1 MNINKLKPIPKYIE
15 KKILALDKQ
24 LDPNR
29 RGLRFYAY
37 ITTIDKDI
45 AKVTIA
51 LRNKGK
57 VVHMKQVCVH
67 ALNDERAYVKDIEYN
82 FLGISAY
89 RVGWYDEGFKYRYN
103 MRPYY
108 NDGIWYNVPFK
119 YYNPYAPIVNKK
131 YVLKHERFKYSQA
144 DKYPCQH
151 FIKYLRLYLQ
161 YPQIEYLVK
170 AGLTKFIDS
179 ITILKKIDKDKHFA
193 KWLLKNKTQLI
204 SNEYYVD
211 SVIRAYNHGTNVEYE
226 NNLRVFKQKLKR
238 EDFRE
243 FAQKHENKL
252 DKLAKYVVK
261 QHTSFYSY
269 KDYYHACIKLGVD
282 MSLDKN
288 LFPHDFRRW
297 HDIRLDQY
305 ATKCA
310 EENAKKKAELMQQFA
325 TVAQKYASLG
335 YTRKGDY
342 IVIIAMSPQDLIREG
357 EVLHHCVGR
366 MNYDQ
371 KFAREQSLI
380 FFLRDKSAPE
390 TPLVT
395 MEYSP
400 SQKRLLQCYGDHDSR
415 PNEQIMQFVNDK
427 WLPYANRKLNHLA
440 A

>member
-45 AKVTIA
+45 AKVTVA

-57 VVHMKQVCVH
+57 VVQMKQVCVH
-67 ALNDERAYVKDIEYN
+67 ALNDERTYVRDIEYN
-82 FLGISAY
+82 YLGISAY

-108 NDGIWYNVPFK
+108 NDGVWYNVPFK
-119 YYNPYAPIVNKK
+119 YYNPYAPIVNQE
-131 YVLKHERFKYSQA
+131 YVLKYDRFKYSQA

-170 AGLTKFIDS
+170 AGLTRFIDS
-179 ITILKKIDKDKHFA
+179 ITILKKIGKDRHFA
-193 KWLLKNKTQLI
+193 KWLLKNKAQLI

-211 SVIRAYNHGTNVEYE
+211 SVIRAYNHGTDVDYE
-226 NNLRVFKQKLKR
+226 NNLKVFKQKLKR

-243 FAQKHENKL
+243 FAQNHEDKL
-252 DKLAKYVVK
+252 DKLAKYVAE

-269 KDYYHACIKLGVD
+269 KDYYHACIKLGID

-310 EENAKKKAELMQQFA
+310 EENAKKKAELMQQFV
-325 TVAQKYASLG
+325 TVSQKYASLG
-335 YTRKGDY
+335 YTRKGEY
-342 IVIIAMSPQDLIREG
+342 IVVIAMSPQDLVREG
-357 EVLHHCVGR
+357 ETLHHCVGR

-371 KFAREQSLI
+371 KFAKEQSLI
-380 FFLRDKSAPE
+380 FFLRDKSTPE

-415 PNEQIMQFVNDK
+415 PNEQIMQFVNEK
-427 WLPYANRKLNHLA
+427 WLPYANRKLNRLA